1 MSKRDG
7 FSPGV
12 AARITGVTANVQRVW
27 AQRYPGLVPPTAGP
41 HRRFDLSDLCRLR
54 AARLMADGGI
64 PMERVER
71 SLTGPAVSEML
82 LALRDYERGLV
93 VPQCFLAIPSDDG
106 PARILSRR
114 ASADEVTCSSPR
126 PVTLVDLAAIG
137 WDLGH
142 RLATMHWKRG
152 ERAEE
157 VRPWA

>member
-54 AARLMADGGI
+54 AAR
-64 PMERVER
+64 
-71 SLTGPAVSEML
+71 
-82 LALRDYERGLV
+82 
-93 VPQCFLAIPSDDG
+93 
-106 PARILSRR
+106 R